1 MTAFRHHEDA
11 SAAAFERHAALA
23 RQERAEPALIDNE
36 KFQRKRRRA
45 YRKFLSAFTRD
56 AA

>member
-1 MTAFRHHEDA
+1 MTATRYHKDDA
-11 SAAAFERHAALA
+11 SSAFDRHAALA
-23 RQERAEPALIDNE
+23 RQEKAEPALVEDQ

-45 YRKFLSAFTRD
+45 YRKFLSAFTRG